1 MEVSLRTGISCT
13 PARRNVVADYHGLMS
28 RVVPNL
34 FDNEVDRQTAE

>member
-13 PARRNVVADYHGLMS
+13 PARRNVVADYLGLMC